1 MMRQGINDYRTQL
14 RLLADAAGA
23 SVAAATAK
31 TLMAGAGLSK
41 AIATMLDQ
49 TAVVLTSQST
59 LSAILAAGTIAI
71 VANTAATVTA
81 AGVLATAIAFK
92 VEADDR
98 YNRVAPLVT
107 LGNSL
112 DTSVGANFRQA
123 DQDGF

>member
-1 MMRQGINDYRTQL
+1 
-14 RLLADAAGA
+14 
-23 SVAAATAK
+23 
-31 TLMAGAGLSK
+31 
-41 AIATMLDQ
+41 MLDQ
-49 TAVVLTSQST
+49 TAVVLTSQGT

-92 VEADDR
+92 VEADGR